1 MQALMFAVYRYG
13 LVIYACILQ
22 PYFITVPESYE
33 YGKIQIMYSIKEPNT
48 GKTQMLNIFTIIIG
62 AK

>member
-1 MQALMFAVYRYG
+1 MQVLIFAVYRYG

-22 PYFITVPESYE
+22 PYFITAPESHE
-33 YGKIQIMYSIKEPNT
+33 YGKIQIMWSIKEPNT
-48 GKTQMLNIFTIIIG
+48 GKTQMLNIFTIIID